1 MSVLFSVYAPGSI
14 SASNYVS
21 ICDKAVG
28 DTLFLYEH
36 LIRNKIV
43 PERWFTFDELS
54 ISFSSGSGRYIL
66 YRRKPKKEVM
76 ILRAIRGYTTFTKTK
91 KTKTAFGDAFAF
103 VPIRL
108 DEVVY
113 RQVQQGPLGIPD
125 PPGIDEPQEV
135 AERPPTPA
143 QTPYE
148 ALLRAA
154 ERLQHAYPN
163 PPEQAYPNP
172 PEQVEVQTWRARR
185 GGGI

>member
-1 MSVLFSVYAPGSI
+1 M
-14 SASNYVS
+14 
-21 ICDKAVG
+21 
-28 DTLFLYEH
+28 T
-36 LIRNKIV
+36 
-43 PERWFTFDELS
+43 
-54 ISFSSGSGRYIL
+54 
-66 YRRKPKKEVM
+66 
-76 ILRAIRGYTTFTKTK
+76 LRAIRGYATFTKTK

-135 AERPPTPA
+135 AERPPA
-143 QTPYE
+143 QTQYE

-154 ERLQHAYPN
+154 ERLQRAYPN

-172 PEQVEVQTWRARR
+172 PGQVEVQTWRARR